1 MAICFPR
8 AKLPAAAWA
17 LGLALTI
24 AAMTGCVSSPP
35 APPSRAAVALDDVR
49 RVVVV
54 ASGESRFVV
63 VQEKKDPGRVFDE
76 VLKWLPYKE
85 IVVPIAQAV
94 YWGITWLMDADRV
107 SAVAPRDVTPGAVVA
122 EAFARTLQRK
132 SAFDEIVPMSREPV
146 GDARRNVDAIV
157 RLGVPAWGLVTV
169 REGNPPL
176 VAGFA
181 DIRAQMVLRETGVV
195 VWEHEEDVTHP
206 ERLSLEALTGD
217 RALAREGLVDVLER
231 AGRRLASELVYGRSG
246 GR

>member
-1 MAICFPR
+1 MAICFPG
-8 AKLPAAAWA
+8 AKLSAAAWA
-17 LGLALTI
+17 LGLALLI
-24 AAMTGCVSSPP
+24 GAMTGCVSSPP
-35 APPSRAAVALDDVR
+35 ASPSRPAVALDDVR

-63 VQEKKDPGRVFDE
+63 MQEKQEPGRVFDE

-85 IVVPIAQAV
+85 IVVPIAHAV
-94 YWGITWLMDADRV
+94 YWGITRLIDAERV
-107 SAVAPRDVTPGAVVA
+107 SAIAPRDVSPGTVVA
-122 EAFARTLQRK
+122 EAFARTLRLNR
-132 SAFDEIVPMSREPV
+132 AFDEIVPVDREPV
-146 GDARRNVDAIV
+146 ADARRNVDAIV
-157 RLGVPAWGLVTV
+157 RLGVPSWGLVTV
-169 REGNPPL
+169 REGSPQL

-206 ERLSLEALTGD
+206 ERFSLEALTGD
-217 RALAREGLVDVLER
+217 RALARDGLVDVLER